1 MPTRSQDRVCK
12 AKINGVPMP
21 PAPIN
26 PKMEAERKFNS
37 NRYKISEINDGKI
50 YGITANINVFI
61 LFAPLAFKDST
72 ALKSKLSISSTK
84 SFPNM
89 PTE

>member
-1 MPTRSQDRVCK
+1 
-12 AKINGVPMP
+12 MP

-37 NRYKISEINDGKI
+37 NRYKIREINDGKI
-50 YGITANINVFI
+50 CGITANINVFI

-72 ALKSKLSISSTK
+72 AQNLNFQYLQQKL
-84 SFPNM
+84 PNM